1 MVAGGLTEKVSID
14 KVVSFSFPDCGSLP
28 PPVIMVQ
35 GVNFRYGPDK
45 VCLRTLVGVF
55 IITSPPQPLIYDNI
69 DFGMDLETRVAL
81 VGPNGAGKSTLLK
94 LIDGEL
100 VPTDGIIRRHAHLKV
115 GRYHQ
120 HLKVMI
126 VGSTH

>member
-1 MVAGGLTEKVSID
+1 
-14 KVVSFSFPDCGSLP
+14 
-28 PPVIMVQ
+28 
-35 GVNFRYGPDK
+35 
-45 VCLRTLVGVF
+45 
-55 IITSPPQPLIYDNI
+55 
-69 DFGMDLETRVAL
+69 MDLETRVAL

-120 HLKVMI
+120 HLKVRNGNSLPLSLSPSFFFI
-126 VGSTH
+126 ISLIFFISFIFILSLH